1 MRRVDVRTFGNA
13 NDLGRRL
20 LELPPGL
27 YRTRTVTCSRRTGRA
42 VQPAHGSSHRYLAT
56 ITWRRLSVNDKQVA
70 EGRIDKTV
78 PVVFST
84 DDTFDIGADWGTPV
98 SPTYRPPFE
107 FTGTL
112 KQVTV
117 EAK

>member
-1 MRRVDVRTFGNA
+1 
-13 NDLGRRL
+13 
-20 LELPPGL
+20 
-27 YRTRTVTCSRRTGRA
+27 
-42 VQPAHGSSHRYLAT
+42 
-56 ITWRRLSVNDKQVA
+56 VA

-84 DDTFDIGADWGTPV
+84 DDTFDVGADWGTPV
-98 SPTYRPPFE
+98 SPTYQTPSQ

-112 KQVTV
+112 KQVTI

>member
-1 MRRVDVRTFGNA
+1 VN
-13 NDLGRRL
+13 
-20 LELPPGL
+20 
-27 YRTRTVTCSRRTGRA
+27 
-42 VQPAHGSSHRYLAT
+42 GSK
-56 ITWRRLSVNDKQVA
+56 VG

-84 DDTFDIGADWGTPV
+84 DDTFDVGTDWGTPV
-98 SPTYRPPFE
+98 SPTYQPPFE

-112 KQVTV
+112 NQVTI